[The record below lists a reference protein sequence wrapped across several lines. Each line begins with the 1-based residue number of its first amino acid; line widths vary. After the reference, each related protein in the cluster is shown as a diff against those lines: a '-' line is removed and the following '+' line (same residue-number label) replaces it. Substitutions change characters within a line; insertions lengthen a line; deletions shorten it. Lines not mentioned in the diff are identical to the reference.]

1 MNENYDAYIETTNGL
16 EVVEAQVIKDSKVKR
31 CCYLSLEFV
40 KAVFIC
46 LKMLRNLNSIN
57 ERYN

>member
-1 MNENYDAYIETTNGL
+1 MNDNYDAYIETINGL

-40 KAVFIC
+40 KAVIIC
-46 LKMLRNLNSIN
+46 LTNEKNHIN
-57 ERYN
+57 E